1 MSNPFDYV
9 NAVSYTKKN
18 MMRGTENDALAEKKY
33 NAFLTNRSLSYHID
47 CVELANEMNIRH
59 QTDNKLQ
66 FEFLLNTIRPKKRYA
81 KWSKKDKDGDIEVVK
96 EYYGY
101 SEVKARQ
108 AISILSPEDLEKI
121 RRIIHKGGRDDR
133 NNG

>member
-18 MMRGTENDALAEKKY
+18 MMRATENDALAEKKY

-108 AISILSPEDLEKI
+108 AISILSPENLEKI

>member
-18 MMRGTENDALAEKKY
+18 MMRDTENDALAEKKY

-108 AISILSPEDLEKI
+108 AISILSPENLEKI